1 MARCHVVCL
10 TITGYDFLDR
20 TFFNPTVWHAQDPP
34 WHPRSWPLR
43 PSPEDDMATSSDA
56 DRHTLPAAVTE
67 WYEELDA
74 MAPPGFLLKVVT
86 VQLDDVRLR
95 LLRAT
100 DGAELL
106 CCTLGGVAVPL
117 PSPEPNPNP

>member
-1 MARCHVVCL
+1 MKSQARATL
-10 TITGYDFLDR
+10 IPTPTP
-20 TFFNPTVWHAQDPP
+20 TPNPTPKPNQ
-34 WHPRSWPLR
+34 
-43 PSPEDDMATSSDA
+43 
-56 DRHTLPAAVTE
+56 
-67 WYEELDA
+67 ELDA

-100 DGAELL
+100 DGSELL